1 MPRNASTYSDV
12 WLAGWA
18 RHCPLVV
25 AKSVWHRI
33 RTVHFVRLSRTW
45 KVRCAS
51 AAAVSLAHEA
61 IKKQMQGRQTAV
73 ASSRIY
79 FTVLKLEWKKEA
91 TQSQVLHYLKDHLHR
106 ESHRHPNPASANS
119 QCALAKWNRVN
130 SERAEI
136 ALC

>member
-1 MPRNASTYSDV
+1 MTTLPSSGAS
-12 WLAGWA
+12 
-18 RHCPLVV
+18 
-25 AKSVWHRI
+25 
-33 RTVHFVRLSRTW
+33 W

-73 ASSRIY
+73 ARSRIY

>member
-1 MPRNASTYSDV
+1 MTTLPISGAS
-12 WLAGWA
+12 
-18 RHCPLVV
+18 
-25 AKSVWHRI
+25 
-33 RTVHFVRLSRTW
+33 W

-106 ESHRHPNPASANS
+106 ESDRHPNPASANS
-119 QCALAKWNRVN
+119 QCALAKWKRVN
-130 SERAEI
+130 SQRADITSSIYHAQEESPSEGYDA
-136 ALC
+136 ALKTTCAMRQ

>member
-1 MPRNASTYSDV
+1 M
-12 WLAGWA
+12 
-18 RHCPLVV
+18 
-25 AKSVWHRI
+25 
-33 RTVHFVRLSRTW
+33 
-45 KVRCAS
+45 RCAS

-79 FTVLKLEWKKEA
+79 FTVLKLEWKKET
-91 TQSQVLHYLKDHLHR
+91 TQSQVLHYLKEHLHR

-119 QCALAKWNRVN
+119 QCALAKWKRVN
-130 SERAEI
+130 SQRAEI